1 MDIGSLTHVGHHRK
15 ANEDN
20 LAVDAERGVFVV
32 ADGMGG
38 HAGGAMASA
47 IACKIIPSGLELGRD
62 LRQAILDAH
71 RVIQEHPISQ
81 ESPPDRAPGTTAVV
95 AQVVGEGQVNVAWLG
110 DSRIYLWTKRD
121 GRERLEQVS
130 KDHSLVQ
137 YLVDQGAIT
146 EEQARY
152 HPHRNI
158 ILQALGMYTPDELA
172 PETRS
177 LALQP
182 GDRLLLCT
190 DGLNGELEDRLIGDI
205 LGNTQRTAQQV
216 CEELVEET
224 LAAGAHDNVTVVVIG
239 V

>member
-1 MDIGSLTHVGHHRK
+1 
-15 ANEDN
+15 
-20 LAVDAERGVFVV
+20 
-32 ADGMGG
+32 
-38 HAGGAMASA
+38 
-47 IACKIIPSGLELGRD
+47 
-62 LRQAILDAH
+62 
-71 RVIQEHPISQ
+71 
-81 ESPPDRAPGTTAVV
+81 
-95 AQVVGEGQVNVAWLG
+95 
-110 DSRIYLWTKRD
+110 
-121 GRERLEQVS
+121 VS

-146 EEQARY
+146 EEQTRY
-152 HPHRNI
+152 HPRRNV
-158 ILQALGMYTPDELA
+158 ILQALGMDTPDDLV
-172 PETRS
+172 PGQRS

-224 LAAGAHDNVTVVVIG
+224 LAAGANDNVTVVVIG